1 MGGTKVE
8 ADKAPHMGV
17 NGEITL
23 QVGIGRCATGRTHA
37 DKETKLSWSDRH
49 VKFEWQKNR
58 IRDNGLRLGMQ

>member
-1 MGGTKVE
+1 ME
-8 ADKAPHMGV
+8 ADKAPHMGA